1 MVSEKEKY
9 EDYYD
14 CPYTT
19 AMKVI
24 GGKWKVVIIG
34 HLMEGEKRSSAL
46 KRLIPGVTQKMFT
59 QQLRELEADG
69 IIHREI
75 YKEIPPKDKKPKHIS
90 PTVINVEYRLTD
102 FGKSFSPVLNE
113 LLVLGQKIIAKQ
125 NQD

>member
-1 MVSEKEKY
+1 
-9 EDYYD
+9 
-14 CPYTT
+14 
-19 AMKVI
+19 MKVI

-46 KRLIPGVTQKMFT
+46 KRQIPGVTQKMIT
-59 QQLRELEADG
+59 QQLRELDADG

-75 YKEIPPKDKKPKHIS
+75 SKEIPPK
-90 PTVINVEYRLTD
+90 VEYRLTD

-113 LLVLGQKIIAKQ
+113 LLLLGQKMIDKQ

>member
-46 KRLIPGVTQKMFT
+46 KRQIPGVTQKMFT

-75 YKEIPPKDKKPKHIS
+75 YKEIPPK
-90 PTVINVEYRLTD
+90 VEYRLTD

>member
-1 MVSEKEKY
+1 MVSKKKKY

-24 GGKWKVVIIG
+24 GGKWKVVSIG

-75 YKEIPPKDKKPKHIS
+75 YKEISPK
-90 PTVINVEYRLTD
+90 VEYSLTD
-102 FGKSFSPVLNE
+102 FGKNFSPVLNE

>member
-14 CPYTT
+14 CPFTT
-19 AMKVI
+19 PMKVI

-34 HLMEGEKRSSAL
+34 HLMEGEKRSSVL

-75 YKEIPPKDKKPKHIS
+75 YKEIPPK
-90 PTVINVEYRLTD
+90 VEYRLTD
-102 FGKSFSPVLNE
+102 FGKSFYPVLNE

>member
-1 MVSEKEKY
+1 MVSEKIKY

-14 CPYTT
+14 CPYRT

-75 YKEIPPKDKKPKHIS
+75 YKEIPPK
-90 PTVINVEYRLTD
+90 VEYRLTD
-102 FGKSFSPVLNE
+102 FGKSISPVLNE

>member
-24 GGKWKVVIIG
+24 GGKWKVVNIG

-46 KRLIPGVTQKMFT
+46 KRLIPRVTQKMFT

-69 IIHREI
+69 ICLLYTSPSPR
-75 YKEIPPKDKKPKHIS
+75 DIS
-90 PTVINVEYRLTD
+90 GSRMP
-102 FGKSFSPVLNE
+102 SS
-113 LLVLGQKIIAKQ
+113 A
-125 NQD
+125 

>member
-59 QQLRELEADG
+59 QQLRNWKLMELSIEKF
-69 IIHREI
+69 I
-75 YKEIPPKDKKPKHIS
+75 KKYLQRWN
-90 PTVINVEYRLTD
+90 TV
-102 FGKSFSPVLNE
+102 
-113 LLVLGQKIIAKQ
+113 
-125 NQD
+125 

>member
-14 CPYTT
+14 WPYTT

-59 QQLRELEADG
+59 Q
-69 IIHREI
+69 
-75 YKEIPPKDKKPKHIS
+75 
-90 PTVINVEYRLTD
+90 
-102 FGKSFSPVLNE
+102 
-113 LLVLGQKIIAKQ
+113 
-125 NQD
+125 

>member
-46 KRLIPGVTQKMFT
+46 KRLIP
-59 QQLRELEADG
+59 
-69 IIHREI
+69 
-75 YKEIPPKDKKPKHIS
+75 
-90 PTVINVEYRLTD
+90 
-102 FGKSFSPVLNE
+102 
-113 LLVLGQKIIAKQ
+113 
-125 NQD
+125 

>member
-1 MVSEKEKY
+1 MPL
-9 EDYYD
+9 YD
-14 CPYTT
+14 C
-19 AMKVI
+19 MKVI

-75 YKEIPPKDKKPKHIS
+75 YKEIPPK
-90 PTVINVEYRLTD
+90 V
-102 FGKSFSPVLNE
+102 
-113 LLVLGQKIIAKQ
+113 
-125 NQD
+125 